1 MPATK
6 SAVLPPYALS
16 IIRQPMGDVM
26 KCCDLG
32 IVRNRLSCFRSVY
45 SQSSICVCLNVS
57 FRLKKMILRNLIV
70 LLL

>member
-32 IVRNRLSCFRSVY
+32 IVRNRSVY